1 MCKNSCWIC
10 NGSNIKKVKQGI
22 EKEIS
27 PNDFNITDDRYGTTL
42 AIYRCLD
49 CKFEFCPETI
59 DLTNMYENMED
70 DSYLETSQS
79 RSIQAKKIAKYCH
92 KFIKK
97 DSKILDIG
105 CGSGL
110 LVKEFE
116 LLNYDSYGLEP
127 SNFLAD
133 KGIENN
139 LKIYQGTL
147 DDKNYSNEFD
157 FISLVDVIEHV
168 QNPLDLLVKIN
179 RALHEDGSFLVITP
193 RRDSFFRLILG
204 FKWWH
209 YRIAHVGYFSK
220 TNLLQIMKN
229 AGFEIIEYKYA
240 TWFLPLDYILNRL
253 IKYLPFIKFRFNFKK
268 EISLPIN
275 LFDSSMIIA
284 KKVKNL

>member
-1 MCKNSCWIC
+1 
-10 NGSNIKKVKQGI
+10 
-22 EKEIS
+22 
-27 PNDFNITDDRYGTTL
+27 
-42 AIYRCLD
+42 
-49 CKFEFCPETI
+49 
-59 DLTNMYENMED
+59 MED
-70 DSYLETSQS
+70 DSYLETSKS
-79 RSIQAKKIAKYCH
+79 RSIQANKIAKYSR

-97 DSKILDIG
+97 DSKVLDIG

-116 LLNYDSYGLEP
+116 SLNYDSYGLEP

-139 LKIYQGTL
+139 LNIYRGTL
-147 DDKNYSNEFD
+147 DDKNYYNEFD

-168 QNPLDLLVKIN
+168 QNPQDLLAKIN
-179 RALHEDGSFLVITP
+179 RALHDDGSFLVITP

-220 TNLLQIMKN
+220 KNLIEIMKN
-229 AGFEIIEYKYA
+229 SGFEIIEYKFA
-240 TWFLPLDYILNRL
+240 TWFLPLDYILNRIL
-253 IKYLPFIKFRFNFKK
+253 KYLPFIQFRFNFAK

-275 LFDSSMIIA
+275 LFDSSMVIA